1 MKCKT
6 HLMIVRTILD
16 HLFTRPNPRSSNK
29 RKRSETYLMVELPV
43 ADWELWPE
51 KESKL
56 FVHHR
61 LRPLLLRALD
71 LLQRH
76 VTKAHGKLTSGLNK
90 IIKEIAKTGV
100 KGWSPGGIPLSA
112 CYSRYRQSWGEMRWL
127 VIVKDQDIPN
137 LVFLVC
143 ECPARKREFACDSE
157 IMWAV
162 TTWKVKVKDQ
172 KPGKWKWKI

>member
-1 MKCKT
+1 MRRTHKAVHFENINAMTFLWISSLEATLLYKKT
-6 HLMIVRTILD
+6 EILKWNVKLIWWLLGLFWTI
-16 HLFTRPNPRSSNK
+16 FTRPNPRSSNK

-90 IIKEIAKTGV
+90 VIKEIAQLGV

-112 CYSRYRQSWGEMRWL
+112 CCWQCLQSWWGEMFSSLPKYCYFGRT
-127 VIVKDQDIPN
+127 IPT
-137 LVFLVC
+137 FRC
-143 ECPARKREFACDSE
+143 
-157 IMWAV
+157 
-162 TTWKVKVKDQ
+162 
-172 KPGKWKWKI
+172 